1 MNLIKELIQ
10 KIKFDIFSN
19 TYFVA
24 CIFILIFVICMNI
37 SIAWSQPKSSIT
49 CKPLPI
55 AAGIIEGIHKER
67 IVFRGVSERG
77 HVTIIHLNKTTG
89 TWSANVI
96 MPKDINSL
104 CMVDAG
110 TTGEVTDTT
119 FSNKNDSK

>member
-37 SIAWSQPKSSIT
+37 SVAWSQPKSSIT

-96 MPKDINSL
+96 MPRDINSL

-119 FSNKNDSK
+119 FSDKNDSK

>member
-96 MPKDINSL
+96 MPRDINSL

-119 FSNKNDSK
+119 FSDKNDSK

>member
-37 SIAWSQPKSSIT
+37 SVAWSQPKSSIT

-77 HVTIIHLNKTTG
+77 HVTIIHLNKKQEHG
-89 TWSANVI
+89 LL
-96 MPKDINSL
+96 M
-104 CMVDAG
+104 
-110 TTGEVTDTT
+110 
-119 FSNKNDSK
+119 

>member
-37 SIAWSQPKSSIT
+37 SVAWSQPKSSIT

>member
-37 SIAWSQPKSSIT
+37 SVAWSQPKSSIT

-77 HVTIIHLNKTTG
+77 HVTIIHLNKKTG
-89 TWSANVI
+89 TFSVLEYHPSYKSFCVI
-96 MPKDINSL
+96 AYGSEFEEFR
-104 CMVDAG
+104 
-110 TTGEVTDTT
+110 EVL
-119 FSNKNDSK
+119 

>member
-77 HVTIIHLNKTTG
+77 HVTIIHLNKKTG

-119 FSNKNDSK
+119 FSDKNDSK

>member
-37 SIAWSQPKSSIT
+37 SVAWSQPKSSIT

-96 MPKDINSL
+96 MPRDINSL

-119 FSNKNDSK
+119 FSNRNDLK

>member
-37 SIAWSQPKSSIT
+37 SVAWSQPKSSIT

-96 MPKDINSL
+96 MPRDINSL

-119 FSNKNDSK
+119 FNDKNDSK

>member
-37 SIAWSQPKSSIT
+37 SVAWSQPKSSIT

-119 FSNKNDSK
+119 FSNKNDLK

>member
-119 FSNKNDSK
+119 FSNKNDLK

>member
-37 SIAWSQPKSSIT
+37 SVAWSQPKSSIT

-119 FSNKNDSK
+119 FNDKNDSK

>member
-37 SIAWSQPKSSIT
+37 SVAWSQPKSSIT

-119 FSNKNDSK
+119 FSDKNDSK

>member
-77 HVTIIHLNKTTG
+77 HVTKIHINKTTG

-96 MPKDINSL
+96 MPRDINSL

-119 FSNKNDSK
+119 FSDKNDSK

>member
-119 FSNKNDSK
+119 FSDKNDSK